1 MSPTQA
7 KTGLSGPPAVEE
19 DEDFM
24 DWVTPQFSRG
34 EVDRAGAIL
43 ASDEPWEYPAEEYY
57 HALEVINNWR
67 SSHSRPLYTFRFG
80 VRRHAER
87 IDPNALVAQRIKRL
101 SSIRLKLTLSPNMKL
116 SQMQD
121 IGGCRAVVEDVK
133 KVNRL
138 VENYKSSDIK
148 HKLIG
153 QDDYIKQPK
162 DSGYRS
168 VHLIY
173 KFFSD
178 KKSTHNGL
186 RVELQFRSQLQ
197 HAWATAVETVGTFT
211 RQALKSSQ
219 GEEDWLRFFAL
230 MGTAIAKRENSP
242 PVPNTPS
249 NAKELKA
256 ELREYA
262 EKLDVAQRLQTFG
275 AALQTVEG
283 LDIGKETNYY
293 LLELDPSAM
302 KINVLGYKR
311 QDIEKATKDYLEAEK
326 NLNATSDAVLVSVES
341 MASLRR
347 AYPNY
352 FLDTNRFVE
361 AVNLALK

>member
-1 MSPTQA
+1 
-7 KTGLSGPPAVEE
+7 
-19 DEDFM
+19 M
-24 DWVTPQFSRG
+24 DWVTPQYSRG
-34 EVDRAGAIL
+34 EVDRAGEL
-43 ASDEPWEYPAEEYY
+43 LNRTWEELDIDDYY

-80 VRRHAER
+80 VRRYAER
-87 IDPNALVAQRIKRL
+87 VDTNALVAQRIKRL
-101 SSIRLKLTLSPNMKL
+101 SSIRLKLRLSPNMKL

-121 IGGCRAVVEDVK
+121 IGGCRAVVENVK
-133 KVNRL
+133 KVKRL
-138 VENYKSSDIK
+138 VENYKTSDIK
-148 HKLIG
+148 HKLLG
-153 QDDYIKQPK
+153 QDDYIKDPK
-162 DSGYRS
+162 PSGYRS

-178 KKSTHNGL
+178 KKATHNGL
-186 RVELQFRSQLQ
+186 RIELQFRSQLQ

-219 GEEDWLRFFAL
+219 GEADWLRFFAL
-230 MGTAIAKRENSP
+230 MGTAIAEREDCP
-242 PVPNTPS
+242 PVPGTPS
-249 NAKELKA
+249 NTD
-256 ELREYA
+256 ELRSELRDYA
-262 EKLDVAQRLQTFG
+262 QKLDVASRLQAFG

-283 LDIGKETNYY
+283 LEIGKETDYY

-302 KINVLGYKR
+302 KINVLGYRR
-311 QDIEKATKDYLEAEK
+311 QDLEKATKDYLNAEK
-326 NLNATSDAVLVSVES
+326 NLSENSDAVLVSVES

-361 AVNLALK
+361 AVNLALE

>member
-1 MSPTQA
+1 VYISQ
-7 KTGLSGPPAVEE
+7 LQEE
-19 DEDFM
+19 EEEM

-34 EVDRAGAIL
+34 EVDRAGQIL
-43 ASDEPWEYPAEEYY
+43 SADWKEIDYDEYW
-57 HALEVINNWR
+57 HALDVINNWR

-101 SSIRLKLTLSPNMKL
+101 SSIRLKLQLSQNMKL

-133 KVNRL
+133 KVSQLIER
-138 VENYKSSDIK
+138 YKTSDIK

-153 QDDYIKQPK
+153 QDDYIKSPK
-162 DSGYRS
+162 ASGYRS
-168 VHLIY
+168 SHLIY

-178 KKSTHNGL
+178 KKPTHNGL

-211 RQALKSSQ
+211 KQALKSSQ

-230 MGTAIAKRENSP
+230 MGTALATREDCP

-249 NAKELKA
+249 NPVELKA

-262 EKLDVAQRLQTFG
+262 EKLDVTQRLQAFG
-275 AALQTVEG
+275 TALQTVEG
-283 LDIGKETNYY
+283 LVIGKDANYY

-302 KINVLGYKR
+302 KVNVLGYR
-311 QDIEKATKDYLEAEK
+311 RNDLQRATRDYLDAEK
-326 NLNATSDAVLVSVES
+326 SLTGNSDAVLVSVES

-361 AVNLALK
+361 AVTLALE

>member
-1 MSPTQA
+1 MCAESQ
-7 KTGLSGPPAVEE
+7 LLQEE
-19 DEDFM
+19 HM
-24 DWVTPQFSRG
+24 DWVTPQYSRG
-34 EVDRAGAIL
+34 EVDRAGELLNMNWEDI
-43 ASDEPWEYPAEEYY
+43 EPDDYL

-80 VRRHAER
+80 VRRHTER
-87 IDPNALVAQRIKRL
+87 VDDNALVAQRIKRL
-101 SSIRLKLTLSPNMKL
+101 SSIRLKLRLSPNMKL

-133 KVNRL
+133 KVRKL
-138 VENYKSSDIK
+138 VERYQTSDIK
-148 HKLIG
+148 HKLLG
-153 QDDYIKQPK
+153 QDDYIKEPK
-162 DSGYRS
+162 GSGYRS

-178 KKSTHNGL
+178 KKATHNGL
-186 RVELQFRSQLQ
+186 RIELQFRSQLQ

-211 RQALKSSQ
+211 KQALKSSQ
-219 GEEDWLRFFAL
+219 GEGDWLRFFAL
-230 MGTAIAKRENSP
+230 MGTALAERENCP
-242 PVPNTPS
+242 PVPGTPS
-249 NAKELKA
+249 NGSELKS
-256 ELREYA
+256 ELRDYA
-262 EKLDVAQRLQTFG
+262 QKLDVTSRLQAFG

-283 LDIGKETNYY
+283 LEIGKDTDYY

-302 KINVLGYKR
+302 KINVLGYRRKDLER
-311 QDIEKATKDYLEAEK
+311 ATKDYLNAEK
-326 NLNATSDAVLVSVES
+326 NLSENSDAVLVSVES

-361 AVNLALK
+361 AVNMALE

>member
-1 MSPTQA
+1 
-7 KTGLSGPPAVEE
+7 
-19 DEDFM
+19 M

-34 EVDRAGAIL
+34 VVDKAGAFL
-43 ASDEPWEYPAEEYY
+43 ASGDFADADDYY
-57 HALEVINNWR
+57 EALDVINNWR

-101 SSIRLKLTLSPNMKL
+101 SSIRLKLQLSPNMKL

-138 VENYKSSDIK
+138 VENYRSSDIK
-148 HKLIG
+148 HKLLG
-153 QDDYIKQPK
+153 TDDYIKNPRS
-162 DSGYRS
+162 SGYRS

-178 KKSTHNGL
+178 RKATHNGL
-186 RVELQFRSQLQ
+186 RIELQFRSQLQ

-230 MGTAIAKRENSP
+230 MGTAIAARENCP
-242 PVPNTPS
+242 GVPGTPTGLTELR
-249 NAKELKA
+249 KELH
-256 ELREYA
+256 EYA
-262 EKLDVAQRLQTFG
+262 TSLDVTQKLQAFG
-275 AALQTVEG
+275 SALQTVEG
-283 LDIGKETNYY
+283 MDAGKDSNYY
-293 LLELDPSAM
+293 LLELDPAAM
-302 KINVLGYKR
+302 KINVLGYR
-311 QDIEKATKDYLEAEK
+311 RTELEKATKDYLDAEK
-326 NLNATSDAVLVSVES
+326 NLTGTSDAVLVSVES

-361 AVNLALK
+361 AVNLALEG

>member
-1 MSPTQA
+1 MCA
-7 KTGLSGPPAVEE
+7 LSQIEE
-19 DEDFM
+19 EEEGFM
-24 DWVTPQFSRG
+24 DWVTPQHSRA
-34 EVDRAGAIL
+34 EVDRAGQL
-43 ASDEPWEYPAEEYY
+43 LVSDFANFTWDEYL
-57 HALEVINNWR
+57 HALDVINNWR
-67 SSHSRPLYTFRFG
+67 SSHSRPLYTFRYG

-87 IDPNALVAQRIKRL
+87 VDTNALVAQRIKRL
-101 SSIRLKLTLSPNMKL
+101 SSIRLKLKLSPNMKL

-133 KVNRL
+133 KVNKL
-138 VENYKSSDIK
+138 VKNYTSSDIK
-148 HKLIG
+148 HRIIG

-162 DSGYRS
+162 ASGYRS
-168 VHLIY
+168 IHLIY

-178 KKSTHNGL
+178 KKPTHNNL

-230 MGTAIAKRENSP
+230 MGTAIAEREDCP
-242 PVPNTPS
+242 PVPGTPS
-249 NAKELKA
+249 NSQQLKT
-256 ELREYA
+256 ELRQYA
-262 EKLDVAQRLQTFG
+262 EKLDVAQRLQVFG
-275 AALQTVEG
+275 AALQTFEG
-283 LDIGKETNYY
+283 MDTDKDANYY

-302 KINVLGYKR
+302 KINVLGYRR
-311 QDIEKATKDYLEAEK
+311 QDLEKATKDYLEAEK
-326 NLNATSDAVLVSVES
+326 NLSSNSDAVLVSVES

-352 FLDTNRFVE
+352 FLDTTRFVE
-361 AVNLALK
+361 AVTLALE

>member
-1 MSPTQA
+1 
-7 KTGLSGPPAVEE
+7 
-19 DEDFM
+19 M
-24 DWVTPQFSRG
+24 DWVTPQFSRS
-34 EVDRAGAIL
+34 EVDRAGQFL
-43 ASDEPWEYPAEEYY
+43 VQDWEEVNIEDYF
-57 HALEVINNWR
+57 HGLEVINNWR

-87 IDPNALVAQRIKRL
+87 VDGNALVAQRIKRL
-101 SSIRLKLTLSPNMKL
+101 SSIRLKLKLSPNMKL

-121 IGGCRAVVEDVK
+121 IGGCRAVVEDVR

-153 QDDYIKQPK
+153 QDDYIKNPK
-162 DSGYRS
+162 PSGYRS

-178 KKSTHNGL
+178 KKPTHNGL

-230 MGTAIAKRENSP
+230 MGTALAERENCP
-242 PVPNTPS
+242 LVPGTPS
-249 NAKELKA
+249 DTRQLKA

-262 EKLDVAQRLQTFG
+262 ARLDVAQRLQAFG

-283 LDIGKETNYY
+283 MDIGKDANYY

-302 KINVLGYKR
+302 KINVLGYRR
-311 QDIEKATKDYLEAEK
+311 QDLERATKDYLEAEK
-326 NLNATSDAVLVSVES
+326 SLSANGDAVLVSVES

-352 FLDTNRFVE
+352 FLDTHRFVE
-361 AVNLALK
+361 AVSLALE